1 MTWIGTSW
9 CGCVAAVVCT
19 ALVCAA
25 AIEVASRIGAMNALR
40 GLLGGKAEGDDGED
54 S

>member
-1 MTWIGTSW
+1 MDWNFLV
-9 CGCVAAVVCT
+9 GCVAAVICT

-40 GLLGGKAEGDDGED
+40 GLLEGKAEGDDGED